1 MSTTHSGPVTLAAA
15 QYPVERVASVAAWED
30 KLDRWVGEAAR
41 SDAALALFP
50 EYAAME
56 LTATEP
62 RALESLGYALDWM
75 ADRRGMIDAV
85 HARLAREH
93 GLYICAAS
101 TPSRC
106 ADGRIANVA
115 RLFSP
120 AGGVAEQAKQVMTR
134 FEREAWGVAPGH
146 GLMVAD
152 CGFATVGIAIC
163 YDAEFPLIARA
174 MAQAGATLIL
184 VPSCTDTMHGYW
196 RVRVGAQA
204 RALENQCMVL
214 QAPTVG
220 DAPWCEALDSNH
232 GAAGLFGPCDTGF
245 PADGV
250 VALGEVDAG
259 EWLYAPFDASAVAR
273 VRAQGAVF
281 NHRHWDEQ
289 PGAGPLPPVERVALV

>member
-1 MSTTHSGPVTLAAA
+1 MSGPRDGAVMLAAA
-15 QYPVERVASVAAWED
+15 QYPIERVASVAAWED
-30 KLDRWVGEAAR
+30 KIDRWVSEAAR
-41 SDAALALFP
+41 GGAALALFP

-62 RALESLGYALDWM
+62 KALESLSYALDWM
-75 ADRRGMIDAV
+75 ADRRGMIDAL
-85 HARLAREH
+85 HARLAAEH
-93 GLYICAAS
+93 GLFICAAS

-120 AGGVAEQAKQVMTR
+120 GGGMAEQAKQVMTR
-134 FEREAWGVAPGH
+134 FEREIWGVAPGS

-163 YDAEFPLIARA
+163 YDAEFPLIVRA
-174 MAQAGATLIL
+174 MAEAGATLIL
-184 VPSCTDTMHGYW
+184 VPSCTDSVHGYW

-204 RALENQCMVL
+204 RALENQCLVL

-220 DAPWCEALDSNH
+220 DAPWCAALDSNH
-232 GAAGLFGPCDTGF
+232 GAAGLFGPSDTGF

-250 VALGEVDAG
+250 VALGTMDQG
-259 EWLYAPFDASAVAR
+259 EWLFAPYDATAVAR
-273 VRAQGAVF
+273 VRADGAVF
-281 NHRHWDEQ
+281 NHRHWAEQ
-289 PGAGPLPPVERVALV
+289 PGAGPLPPVGHVSLV